1 MSQVIVRGIK
11 KVPVVNAGRGLS
23 AVGCSWRST
32 WGAESLYMASD
43 AWKSALVELSLG
55 GRISL
60 LMSSTALL
68 MITSPPITAI
78 SSLLSG
84 TVYDA

>member
-1 MSQVIVRGIK
+1 
-11 KVPVVNAGRGLS
+11 
-23 AVGCSWRST
+23 
-32 WGAESLYMASD
+32 MASD

-68 MITSPPITAI
+68 MITFPPITAM